1 MNEKDLYGL
10 DICKL
15 TDEQIDEIIEIV
27 KNKKIVFYPIISPFL
42 ELSDKMKELMSTLV
56 EVKPEYDEHII
67 NIGGVVAAQLKDEI
81 LKATIKRK
89 VYSDY
94 EVRFLLSEDRY
105 DFLIILINE
114 DINKCIE
121 ILKTRAVY
129 LHKEE
134 YKNIF
139 HLLKDKI
146 DINEMIDAPSIQINP
161 YFIVEYLSNGG
172 DPSKIDVSKV
182 DCYEDFFDEIDNIC
196 KKRNVETPIKFNY
209 TYDYKNIDDFK
220 NKISNLKTKKEIVL
234 FNLGLI
240 GSNHEFEISKE
251 IDYLNQ
257 LKDEGYK
264 IYFQYKND
272 MEDSKIIDLN
282 TIIDSEKFLN
292 MIVDDIKS
300 RNLSP
305 FEQYLLVFQLVRN
318 FKDYKEECAGES
330 LSESRGLYR
339 ILNND
344 YIVCAGYTE
353 LLVTLC
359 ERLGINAKLEKLI
372 SKSVPHARPYFHLID
387 EKYGIDGFYISE
399 PTWIGRGS
407 LSNLLSCPIMTT
419 EDAAKND
426 VSKRYDYVL
435 QVKSIEEFKNLSID
449 ERNRLLKYIKKL
461 DPNFY
466 EHFSKTTDLS
476 EHEMQELVDYL
487 SSKVDKKISKRTMAK
502 AITEAQCSLFRD
514 KIDDISKKG
523 IYILALD
530 SLELDAYEIVEEPEF
545 NDYCKAKNVEYS
557 DMTIGEVRKIEPLSS
572 LYIGYYKTGIPTMCQ
587 KKISK
592 EEYLELKKSYSNI
605 ENDSSVEMK
614 IFDDYV
620 IIMMKRVEIDD
631 NMTINELLSKVEL
644 NRIMYDDFLSKL
656 SINKKDKKVL

>member
-1 MNEKDLYGL
+1 
-10 DICKL
+10 
-15 TDEQIDEIIEIV
+15 
-27 KNKKIVFYPIISPFL
+27 
-42 ELSDKMKELMSTLV
+42 MKELMSTLV

-407 LSNLLSCPIMTT
+407 LNNLLSCPIMTT

-435 QVKSIEEFKNLSID
+435 QVKSIEEF
-449 ERNRLLKYIKKL
+449 
-461 DPNFY
+461 
-466 EHFSKTTDLS
+466 
-476 EHEMQELVDYL
+476 ELVDYL

>member
-94 EVRFLLSEDRY
+94 EVNFLLSEDRY

-121 ILKTRAVY
+121 IFKTRALY
-129 LHKEE
+129 LFKEE

-234 FNLGLI
+234 FSLDFI
-240 GSNHEFEISKE
+240 GSNHEFEMSKE
-251 IDYLNQ
+251 IDYLKQ

-272 MEDSKIIDLN
+272 KEDSKIIDLN

-318 FKDYKEECAGES
+318 FKYYKEECAGES
-330 LSESRGLYR
+330 LSKSRGLYR

-359 ERLGINAKLEKLI
+359 ERLGINAKFERLI
-372 SKSVPHARPYFHLID
+372 SKSVAHARPYFHLID

-407 LSNLLSCPIMTT
+407 LNNLLSRPIMTT
-419 EDAAKND
+419 EDAAKYD

-435 QVKSIEEFKNLSID
+435 QVKSIE
-449 ERNRLLKYIKKL
+449 
-461 DPNFY
+461 
-466 EHFSKTTDLS
+466 
-476 EHEMQELVDYL
+476 EMQELVDYL

-530 SLELDAYEIVEEPEF
+530 SLELDAYELAEEPEF

-605 ENDSSVEMK
+605 ENDSSVDMK
-614 IFDDYV
+614 KFDDYV
-620 IIMMKRVEIDD
+620 IIMMKRVQIDD

-656 SINKKDKKVL
+656 SVNKKDKKVL